1 MQKYDKDKLK
11 KYEIKILDYF
21 VELCEKN
28 NITYY
33 LAYGTLLGA
42 VRHKGFIPWDDDI
55 DVHIKPEEYY
65 KLKKIAIREKNDNFF
80 YQSLE
85 TEKYYNLI
93 FDKIRMKN
101 TKAVESKNEHDK
113 INKGIYIDIF
123 PLIPY
128 PNKKKDQAS
137 MWKKMK
143 LLKLLIE
150 ADLVDK
156 TKYNN
161 YGKLGKKL
169 SNFFKLIPR
178 KIRNLISEN
187 ILKTIL
193 LYKDEYDN
201 YICPIDEKTF
211 DRKIFNEVAKVT
223 FENKKYN
230 SPKNYDKYL
239 TSIYGNYMQLPPIDD
254 RKEHS
259 FIEVEFDVKGE

>member
-1 MQKYDKDKLK
+1 MFYLLF
-11 KYEIKILDYF
+11 I
-21 VELCEKN
+21 EK
-28 NITYY
+28 
-33 LAYGTLLGA
+33 
-42 VRHKGFIPWDDDI
+42 RW
-55 DVHIKPEEYY
+55 
-65 KLKKIAIREKNDNFF
+65 
-80 YQSLE
+80 
-85 TEKYYNLI
+85 
-93 FDKIRMKN
+93 
-101 TKAVESKNEHDK
+101 
-113 INKGIYIDIF
+113 
-123 PLIPY
+123 
-128 PNKKKDQAS
+128 
-137 MWKKMK
+137 
-143 LLKLLIE
+143 
-150 ADLVDK
+150 
-156 TKYNN
+156 
-161 YGKLGKKL
+161 KKL

-259 FIEVEFDVKGE
+259 FIEVEFDVKGEWKWKKK